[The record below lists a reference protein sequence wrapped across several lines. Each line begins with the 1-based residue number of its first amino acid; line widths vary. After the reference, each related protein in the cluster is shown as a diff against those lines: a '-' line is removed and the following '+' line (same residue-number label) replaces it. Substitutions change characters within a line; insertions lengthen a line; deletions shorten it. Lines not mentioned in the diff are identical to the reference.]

1 MSNSLIL
8 FLLELI
14 QQGTLSSVTVTKNTV
29 TVRIKK

>member
-1 MSNSLIL
+1 MKSSLIL

-14 QQGTLSSVTVTKNTV
+14 QEGAISSVTVSKDTV